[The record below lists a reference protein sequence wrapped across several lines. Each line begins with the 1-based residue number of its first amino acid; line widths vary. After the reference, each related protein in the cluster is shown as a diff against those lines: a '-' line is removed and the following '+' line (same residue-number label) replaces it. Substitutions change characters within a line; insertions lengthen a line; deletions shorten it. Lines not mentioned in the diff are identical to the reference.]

1 VVETVVTEVGEVRLA
16 ALTAGDA
23 SNGCVVLLHGWPQ
36 SGHAFHGV
44 VDELGADQYVLA
56 FDLPGIGG
64 SRGAPPNAE
73 KSTLADLILRGAEQL
88 GGRDIIVA
96 GYDVGG
102 MISFAAARD
111 HGARIAG
118 AMVMNTVIPGI
129 PPWDDILGDPRIF
142 HFALHAL
149 PELPE
154 LLVTG
159 RERAYFDFF
168 YDIMSGDSA
177 ALSDD
182 ARAVYA
188 EAYSRP
194 EALTCGFDWYRAM
207 PDDARRNAEPR
218 PIETPMRYVRGDADG
233 RSPDD
238 YLPHFR
244 AAGATSITGTVIPGG
259 EYVAEEQPARL
270 IEAIR
275 DFRTTL
281 G

>member
-23 SNGCVVLLHGWPQ
+23 SKGCVVLLHGWPQ
-36 SGHAFHGV
+36 SGHAFRGV

-73 KSTLADLILRGAEQL
+73 KSTLADLILRGTEQL
-88 GGRDIIVA
+88 GGRDVIVA

-129 PPWDDILGDPRIF
+129 PPWDDILADPRIF

-149 PELPE
+149 PQLPE
-154 LLVTG
+154 TLVTG

-207 PDDARRNAEPR
+207 PDDARHNAEPG
-218 PIETPMRYVRGDADG
+218 PIDTPMR
-233 RSPDD
+233 
-238 YLPHFR
+238 
-244 AAGATSITGTVIPGG
+244 ATSAATPTAAP
-259 EYVAEEQPARL
+259 RTTT
-270 IEAIR
+270 
-275 DFRTTL
+275 FRTSARPVPRPSRARSSPAASTWPRSNPPA
-281 G
+281 